1 MVIINLNNQKLHK
14 VITFLILIISL
25 FISVLLYFYDDYL
38 TNLASS
44 LLASLFSIFLAYI
57 IFIIEKRA
65 YSKEK
70 RKNRQNKIKNLLHEL
85 DYNLGIPFYIL
96 DNFETFLGS
105 IEKKVISLSSKE
117 DLIPQNQIRLIK
129 KRLIYLIK
137 IYKEKMNN
145 KSNKRKLECFMK
157 QFESLIEEFKF
168 DFGNDIEA
176 KIIKIVPITWFTF
189 ELPNSVIDHFFVSF
203 EDLERTD
210 FEIRKLII
218 EVKHITNVYKTDMAI
233 INQCDF
239 NDEDNFSDNFKRVYF
254 FNAGKN
260 HIHYVHEF
268 IEKYSLFAQRL
279 IERDVQLKK
288 YYNKHRNDL
297 KRLRRA
303 LEKKEF

>member
-176 KIIKIVPITWFTF
+176 KIIPITWFTF

-203 EDLERTD
+203 EALERTD

>member
-137 IYKEKMNN
+137 IYV
-145 KSNKRKLECFMK
+145 L
-157 QFESLIEEFKF
+157 
-168 DFGNDIEA
+168 
-176 KIIKIVPITWFTF
+176 
-189 ELPNSVIDHFFVSF
+189 
-203 EDLERTD
+203 
-210 FEIRKLII
+210 
-218 EVKHITNVYKTDMAI
+218 
-233 INQCDF
+233 
-239 NDEDNFSDNFKRVYF
+239 
-254 FNAGKN
+254 
-260 HIHYVHEF
+260 
-268 IEKYSLFAQRL
+268 
-279 IERDVQLKK
+279 
-288 YYNKHRNDL
+288 
-297 KRLRRA
+297 
-303 LEKKEF
+303 